1 MRKRFALTIAMVSAA
16 WTMAVGAEQS
26 QSKQPEALPLEEI
39 QMFAEVFERIRNDY
53 VDKVDDETLIHN
65 AIRGML
71 DGLDPHSTFLEPR
84 NYSDLVTNSEGKFGG
99 LGIEVMM
106 EDGYLTVVSPIDDS
120 PAAIA
125 GVQSGDVIVKLDDT
139 PVKGMN
145 LTETVDLMRG
155 EPGTEIM
162 LTIFREG
169 EQEPLEI
176 NLIRAN
182 IKLASVKS
190 EWLEDGFGYAR
201 VTSFQR
207 NSAQNLRSKIRKMM
221 FDKSRTLKGVILD
234 LRNNPG
240 GNLDSAVDISDMF
253 LSEGEIVSTRGRSP
267 DSVSRYEATPEDVLK
282 GRPLIVLVNRGS
294 ASASEIV
301 AGALQ
306 DHERALI
313 VGQRTFGKG
322 SVQTGLRMSNG
333 AGLKLTTSRYYTPSG
348 RSIQAKGI
356 FPDVEVRQVEY
367 LDETGSGTGI
377 GEDNLVG
384 HLENK
389 DETDEKDD
397 SRSPLLEDDYALN
410 QALNILKGMSL
421 LNRG

>member
-176 NLIRAN
+176 NLIRVN

-253 LSEGEIVSTRGRSP
+253 LSDGEIVSTR
-267 DSVSRYEATPEDVLK
+267 DFVL
-282 GRPLIVLVNRGS
+282 
-294 ASASEIV
+294 E
-301 AGALQ
+301 
-306 DHERALI
+306 
-313 VGQRTFGKG
+313 
-322 SVQTGLRMSNG
+322 
-333 AGLKLTTSRYYTPSG
+333 
-348 RSIQAKGI
+348 
-356 FPDVEVRQVEY
+356 
-367 LDETGSGTGI
+367 
-377 GEDNLVG
+377 
-384 HLENK
+384 
-389 DETDEKDD
+389 
-397 SRSPLLEDDYALN
+397 
-410 QALNILKGMSL
+410 
-421 LNRG
+421 